1 MKLWSGI
8 ASLSC
13 RAKQSSEGQAVG
25 NCVSIGSGLEVRL
38 SEDASNHVRPIQ
50 SMVGHFEESRQ
61 ANSINGRAFEIIASG
76 QFNQW
81 SGIFEVVRSGQ
92 AIQWSGI
99 WYFEEK
105 EE

>member
-1 MKLWSGI
+1 MGTATFKLYLFASSTLLSIIEMKGRSGI
-8 ASLSC
+8 APPSC
-13 RAKQSSEGQAVG
+13 RAKHSSEGQAVG
-25 NCVSIGSGLEVRL
+25 NCVSNGRALW
-38 SEDASNHVRPIQ
+38 
-50 SMVGHFEESRQ
+50 ESCQ